1 MEQHLYLVP
10 SRLLEV
16 AVQQMLAAAVAVQFL
31 GQKTIGAM
39 AMYLALALHKVTVAA
54 LVLQVV
60 NVAAAAVAVAVE
72 LGVLALLAAVV
83 AVQAAEVLQIA
94 LQAQAFLTQVVAPVA
109 QLTLKRLHLEGQVA
123 VVMPLQLTVK
133 LDRQTQ
139 VVVAP
144 VDIEAL
150 IYLVLQIPVT
160 TAALAAPV
168 S

>member
-1 MEQHLYLVP
+1 M
-10 SRLLEV
+10 
-16 AVQQMLAAAVAVQFL
+16 AVQEMLAAAVAVQFL

-60 NVAAAAVAVAVE
+60 NVAAVAVAVAVE
-72 LGVLALLAAVV
+72 LGVLVLLAVV

-109 QLTLKRLHLEGQVA
+109 QLTLKRLQLEGQVA
-123 VVMPLQLTVK
+123 VVMPLQLTAK

-150 IYLVLQIPVT
+150 MYLVVQILFT
-160 TAALAAPV
+160 TAALVAPV